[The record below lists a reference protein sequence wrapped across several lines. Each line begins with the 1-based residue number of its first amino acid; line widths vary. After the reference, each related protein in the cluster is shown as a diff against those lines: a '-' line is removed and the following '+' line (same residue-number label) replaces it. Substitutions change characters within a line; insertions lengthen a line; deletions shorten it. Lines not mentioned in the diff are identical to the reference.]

1 MMTHT
6 GEKPFS
12 CPICGRKTSR
22 KRNLKQHVKSVHPE
36 EFDGLCAA
44 DLFWEELL
52 KPSCKYTQHHE
63 FLVHVFW
70 IFVPVNGIQYFINQL
85 ATILQHSKI
94 KNSPK
99 ILKTFQH

>member
-44 DLFWEELL
+44 DLF
-52 KPSCKYTQHHE
+52 
-63 FLVHVFW
+63 
-70 IFVPVNGIQYFINQL
+70 
-85 ATILQHSKI
+85 
-94 KNSPK
+94 
-99 ILKTFQH
+99 